1 MKLKDQGLYLS
12 EFEHD
17 NCGAGFICSL
27 NGEKTNTIISQALNI
42 LTCLEHRGAVS
53 SDGRTGDGAGILIE
67 IPHDFFIKECDFTLP
82 NPNEYAVGMVFL
94 PNKVNQSNHCIKIFE
109 DEIKKQDLNI
119 LGWRDV
125 PVNSKVVGSIASKTQ
140 PQIKQV
146 FIKPNTNLTDKEFNL
161 RLFIARKISENT
173 IYSSELNQKEYFYF
187 SSLSLRTII
196 GKILDISLLDISSDL
211 KSSSLVFIL
220 LIFPLN
226 VFISPL

>member
-1 MKLKDQGLYLS
+1 
-12 EFEHD
+12 
-17 NCGAGFICSL
+17 
-27 NGEKTNTIISQALNI
+27 
-42 LTCLEHRGAVS
+42 
-53 SDGRTGDGAGILIE
+53 
-67 IPHDFFIKECDFTLP
+67 
-82 NPNEYAVGMVFL
+82 MVFL

-173 IYSSELNQKEYFYF
+173 IYFSELNQKEYFSVSYTH
-187 SSLSLRTII
+187 LTLPT
-196 GKILDISLLDISSDL
+196 
-211 KSSSLVFIL
+211 IL
-220 LIFPLN
+220 L
-226 VFISPL
+226 V